1 MRYVVSG
8 DSPPPLSFF
17 FSPDFFF
24 QPRLRFHL
32 GPRHRRSLSPSIPL
46 TFLAPRPKQKTH
58 SLSIL
63 LVGAEFRDKE
73 KTLRLMASRSRGGSR
88 KGVEKGSAGGLICT
102 LQILTLSSTVLTLR
116 GGGRSLNSKLRT
128 LSAAAA
134 QLQCRRRRL
143 RGTAAL
149 EGEKAATAFSIHP
162 PLTSGLG
169 LFPPSAGITILL
181 GKLALVLLLR
191 TLPRLFFFF
200 HSSSTRLHPRRNII
214 CVRPST
220 PTLRLCRRRPPP
232 VLSLPIRKTVPVER
246 PSPPYATLRSSLCDK
261 GRPRGFSLS

>member
-1 MRYVVSG
+1 MLSAEI
-8 DSPPPLSFF
+8 PPHPCHIFL
-17 FSPDFFF
+17 SPDFFF

-128 LSAAAA
+128 LFAAAA

-143 RGTAAL
+143 RGTTAL

-181 GKLALVLLLR
+181 GKLALILFLR
-191 TLPRLFFFF
+191 TLPRLFFSSF

-214 CVRPST
+214 CVRPSA

-232 VLSLPIRKTVPVER
+232 VLSLPFRKTVPVER

-261 GRPRGFSLS
+261 GRPRGFSRS